1 MGADIQIGLDVVAAA
16 SVGVALSAA
25 AATAERG
32 GRRGSVNR

>member
-16 SVGVALSAA
+16 SVGYVLLAA

-32 GRRGSVNR
+32 GRRGSVSR